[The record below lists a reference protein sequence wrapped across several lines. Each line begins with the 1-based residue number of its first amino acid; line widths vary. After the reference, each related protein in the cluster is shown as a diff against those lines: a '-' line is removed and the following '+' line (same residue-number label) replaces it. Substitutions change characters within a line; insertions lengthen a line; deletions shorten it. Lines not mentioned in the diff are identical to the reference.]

1 VIKIFSVVFGIF
13 FFSDLLKAEEPI
25 PENPT
30 DGMEGSKTQPWFSE
44 KTVENAAI
52 GTAVGTAAV
61 GLGVGVHQGWQNHK
75 KNRDQLASQK
85 PHSKAQELK
94 AVRRARI
101 LIITSSEKLMKGGKP
116 IDIDSLRNLWIM
128 INGVC
133 LLYTASKNIGER
145 IGEGMYKIC
154 NPKTSTAS
162 HQRTSSSVLSSQNRP
177 SRRAPAGS

>member
-1 VIKIFSVVFGIF
+1 MNTTVIKIFSVVFGIF
-13 FFSDLLKAEEPI
+13 FFSDLLKADEPI

-75 KNRDQLASQK
+75 KNRDQF
-85 PHSKAQELK
+85 QELK
-94 AVRRARI
+94 AVRRAGI

-116 IDIDSLRNLWIM
+116 IDSLRNLWIM

-145 IGEGMYKIC
+145 IGEGIYKIC
-154 NPKTSTAS
+154 KPKTSTAS

-177 SRRAPAGS
+177 LARRVSAGF